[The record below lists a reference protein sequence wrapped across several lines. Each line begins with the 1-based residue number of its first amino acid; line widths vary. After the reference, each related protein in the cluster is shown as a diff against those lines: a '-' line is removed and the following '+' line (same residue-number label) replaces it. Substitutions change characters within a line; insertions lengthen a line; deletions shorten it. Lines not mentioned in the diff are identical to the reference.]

1 MRKTTIELQD
11 LRRKIYLKAKSE
23 TSWRFWGMYVHIC
36 KMETLE
42 ESYRLSKQNKG
53 SAGID
58 GVTYEQVEK
67 EGVEK
72 LLTEI
77 QQELKSGRYLP
88 MRNRIKPISKGNG
101 KIRNLGI
108 PTIKDRIYKGPI
120 QIILEPVFEA
130 DFQSAYF

>member
-1 MRKTTIELQD
+1 MRKTTNELQD
-11 LRRKIYLKAKSE
+11 LRQKIYLKAKSD
-23 TSWRFWGMYVHIC
+23 TSWRFWGLYVHIC

-58 GVTYEQVEK
+58 GVTFEQVEK

-77 QQELKSGRYLP
+77 QQELKSGTYLP
-88 MRNRIKPISKGNG
+88 MRNRIQHIPKGNG
-101 KIRNLGI
+101 KTRKLGI
-108 PTIKDRIYKGPI
+108 PKLLSYYLSSQFVLGMFSDI
-120 QIILEPVFEA
+120 PVK
-130 DFQSAYF
+130 YL